1 MLEFSKGK
9 IEKEKNVIIMTPTGK
24 EKSYRLDVNT
34 GVLYGLRGSAIV
46 TIPPMLNDAMKLSY
60 SKRYSIQD
68 KVEILL
74 SNFYDILSTNS
85 HLSFNDLSQMGIW
98 LTLDKIINA
107 VGIFPVSDISIM
119 QLEYIN
125 KHFTTYV
132 KYMKDDTILPETS
145 YPYKTNRFEQ
155 WHKEFLI
162 AEKFRLNE
170 CNECTRGM
178 VNSLLS
184 SRVATFS
191 DEEIGLAVWFSE
203 HQLTTFFD
211 NNSYKVSEWIIR
223 YRQMC
228 NDLELK
234 MEKGNFMM
242 LYNAVKREYDLRK
255 AEIDKAKMHARY
267 ATHAKAWEFEDEE
280 YMVVVPTCAED
291 FITEGK
297 LQHNCVGGYV
307 EAVLNENRGC
317 HVIFLRKK
325 ENPEIPVLTVEID
338 SYNGRQPRISQFLL
352 AYNQRPNR
360 DSQPELYEL
369 QIRLENWIREN
380 W

>member
-46 TIPPMLNDAMKLSY
+46 TMPPVLNDAMKIAY
-60 SKRYSIQD
+60 SNRYRMED
-68 KVEILL
+68 KVGMLL
-74 SNFYDILSTNS
+74 SNFYDILTHSN
-85 HLSFNDLSQMGIW
+85 LSFNDLNQAGVW

-107 VGIFPVSDISIM
+107 VGVFHLDHISIM

-125 KHFTTYV
+125 KHFTAYV
-132 KYMKDDTILPETS
+132 KYMKDDTILPENAA
-145 YPYKTNRFEQ
+145 PYKTLRFER

-170 CNECTRGM
+170 CSECTRDV
-178 VNSLLS
+178 VNYLLG

-191 DEEIGLAVWFSE
+191 DEEMGLGIWFSE
-203 HQLTTFFD
+203 HQLSTFFA
-211 NNSYKVSEWIIR
+211 NNAYKVSDWIIG
-223 YRQMC
+223 YKQMC
-228 NDLELK
+228 NDLGLK

-242 LYNAVKREYDLRK
+242 LYNALKREYDLRK
-255 AEIDKAKMHARY
+255 AEIDKAKMQARY

-280 YMVVVPTCAED
+280 YMVVIPTCAED
-291 FITEGK
+291 FITEGR

-307 EAVLNENRGC
+307 EAVLNEARGC

-338 SYNGRQPRISQFLL
+338 SYNRQPRIRQFLL
-352 AYNQRPNR
+352 AYNQHPNR
-360 DSQPELYEL
+360 NTQPELYEL
-369 QIRLENWIREN
+369 HDRLENWIREN

>member
-46 TIPPMLNDAMKLSY
+46 TMPPVLNDAMKIAY
-60 SKRYSIQD
+60 SNRYRMED
-68 KVEILL
+68 KVGMLL
-74 SNFYDILSTNS
+74 SNFYDILTHSN
-85 HLSFNDLSQMGIW
+85 LSFNDLNQAGVW

-107 VGIFPVSDISIM
+107 VGIFHLDHISIM

-125 KHFTTYV
+125 KHFTAYV
-132 KYMKDDTILPETS
+132 KYMKDDTILPES
-145 YPYKTNRFEQ
+145 AHPYKTLRFER

-170 CNECTRGM
+170 CSECTRDM
-178 VNSLLS
+178 VNQLLS
-184 SRVATFS
+184 ARVVTFS
-191 DEEIGLAVWFSE
+191 DEEIGLAIWFSE
-203 HQLTTFFD
+203 HQLNTFFS
-211 NNSYKVSEWIIR
+211 NSSYKVSDWIIG
-223 YRQMC
+223 YKQMC

-255 AEIDKAKMHARY
+255 AEIDKAKMQARY

-280 YMVVVPTCAED
+280 YMVVIPTCAED
-291 FITEGK
+291 FITEGR

-307 EAVLNENRGC
+307 NAVLNENRGC

-338 SYNGRQPRISQFLL
+338 SYNRPPRIRQFLL
-352 AYNQRPNR
+352 AYNQHPNR
-360 DSQPELYEL
+360 NSQPELYEL
-369 QIRLENWIREN
+369 HDRLENWIREN

>member
-9 IEKEKNVIIMTPTGK
+9 VEKEKNVIIVTPTGK

-46 TIPPMLNDAMKLSY
+46 TMPPVLNDAMKIAY
-60 SKRYSIQD
+60 SNRYRMED
-68 KVEILL
+68 KVGMLL
-74 SNFYDILSTNS
+74 SNFYDILTHSN
-85 HLSFNDLSQMGIW
+85 LSFNDLNQAGVW

-107 VGIFPVSDISIM
+107 VGIFHLDHISIM

-125 KHFTTYV
+125 KHFTAYV
-132 KYMKDDTILPETS
+132 KYMKDDTILPES
-145 YPYKTNRFEQ
+145 AHPYKTLRFER

-170 CNECTRGM
+170 CSECTRDM
-178 VNSLLS
+178 VNQLLS
-184 SRVATFS
+184 ARVVTFS
-191 DEEIGLAVWFSE
+191 DEEIGLAIWFSE
-203 HQLTTFFD
+203 HQLTTFFS
-211 NNSYKVSEWIIR
+211 NSSYKISAWITE
-223 YRQMC
+223 YKQMC
-228 NDLELK
+228 NDLGVK

-242 LYNAVKREYDLRK
+242 LYNATKREYDLRK

-267 ATHAKAWEFEDEE
+267 AMHAKAWEFEDEE

-291 FITEGK
+291 FITEGR

-338 SYNGRQPRISQFLL
+338 SYNRQPRIRQFLL
-352 AYNQRPNR
+352 AYNQHPNR
-360 DSQPELYEL
+360 NSQPELYEL
-369 QIRLENWIREN
+369 HDRLENWIREN

>member
-46 TIPPMLNDAMKLSY
+46 TMPPMLNDAMKLAY
-60 SKRYSIQD
+60 SNRYSMQD
-68 KVEILL
+68 KVGMLL
-74 SNFYDILSTNS
+74 SNFYDILTHSN
-85 HLSFNDLSQMGIW
+85 LSFNDLNQAGIW

-107 VGIFPVSDISIM
+107 VGVFHLDHISIM

-125 KHFTTYV
+125 KHFTAYV
-132 KYMKDDTILPETS
+132 KYMKDDTILPENAA
-145 YPYKTNRFEQ
+145 PYKTLRFER

-170 CNECTRGM
+170 CSECTRDV
-178 VNSLLS
+178 VNYLLG

-191 DEEIGLAVWFSE
+191 DEEIGLGIWFSE
-203 HQLTTFFD
+203 HQLTTFFA
-211 NNSYKVSEWIIR
+211 NNAYKVSDWIIG
-223 YRQMC
+223 YKQMC
-228 NDLELK
+228 NDLGLK

-255 AEIDKAKMHARY
+255 AEIDKAKMQARY

-280 YMVVVPTCAED
+280 YMVVIPTCAED
-291 FITEGK
+291 FITEGR

-307 EAVLNENRGC
+307 DVVLNENRGC

-338 SYNGRQPRISQFLL
+338 SYNRPPRIRQFLL
-352 AYNQRPNR
+352 AYNQHPNR
-360 DSQPELYEL
+360 NSQPELYEL
-369 QIRLENWIREN
+369 HDRLENWIREN

>member
-34 GVLYGLRGSAIV
+34 GVLYGLRGSAI
-46 TIPPMLNDAMKLSY
+46 TTMPPMLNDAMKLAY
-60 SKRYSIQD
+60 SNRYGAQN
-68 KVEILL
+68 KVGMLL
-74 SNFYDILSTNS
+74 SNFYDILTNS
-85 HLSFNDLSQMGIW
+85 NLSFNDLNQAGVW

-107 VGIFPVSDISIM
+107 VGVFPVSNISIM

-132 KYMKDDTILPETS
+132 KYMKDDTILPENAA
-145 YPYKTNRFEQ
+145 PYKTLRFER

-170 CNECTRGM
+170 YSECTRDV
-178 VNSLLS
+178 VNYLLD

-191 DEEIGLAVWFSE
+191 DEEIGLGIWFSE
-203 HQLTTFFD
+203 HQLSTFFS
-211 NNSYKVSEWIIR
+211 NNAYKVSDWIIG
-223 YRQMC
+223 YKQMC
-228 NDLELK
+228 SDLGLK

-255 AEIDKAKMHARY
+255 AEIDKAKMQARY

-280 YMVVVPTCAED
+280 YMVVIPTCAED
-291 FITEGK
+291 FITEGR

-307 EAVLNENRGC
+307 EAVLNESRGC

-338 SYNGRQPRISQFLL
+338 SYNRDQQPRIRQFLL
-352 AYNQRPNR
+352 AYNQHPNR
-360 DSQPELYEL
+360 NTQPELYEL
-369 QIRLENWIREN
+369 HDRLENWIREN

>member
-46 TIPPMLNDAMKLSY
+46 TMPPMLNDAMKLSY
-60 SKRYSIQD
+60 SNRYSMQD
-68 KVEILL
+68 KVGMLL
-74 SNFYDILSTNS
+74 SNFYDILTHSN
-85 HLSFNDLSQMGIW
+85 LSFNDLNQAGVW

-107 VGIFPVSDISIM
+107 VGVFHLDHISIM

-125 KHFTTYV
+125 KHFTAYV
-132 KYMKDDTILPETS
+132 KYMKDDTILPENAA
-145 YPYKTNRFEQ
+145 PYKTLRFER

-170 CNECTRGM
+170 CSECTRDV
-178 VNSLLS
+178 VNYLLN

-191 DEEIGLAVWFSE
+191 DEEIGLGIWFSE
-203 HQLTTFFD
+203 HQLTTFFA
-211 NNSYKVSEWIIR
+211 NNPYKVSDWIIG
-223 YRQMC
+223 YKQMC
-228 NDLELK
+228 NDLGLK

-255 AEIDKAKMHARY
+255 AEIDKAKMQARY

-291 FITEGK
+291 FITEGR

-307 EAVLNENRGC
+307 EAVLNESRGC

-338 SYNGRQPRISQFLL
+338 SYNRPPRIRQFLL
-352 AYNQRPNR
+352 AYNQHPNR
-360 DSQPELYEL
+360 NTQPELYEL
-369 QIRLENWIREN
+369 HDRLENWIREN

>member
-46 TIPPMLNDAMKLSY
+46 TMPPMLNDAMKLSY
-60 SKRYSIQD
+60 SNRYSMQD
-68 KVEILL
+68 KVGMLL
-74 SNFYDILSTNS
+74 SNFYDILTHSN
-85 HLSFNDLSQMGIW
+85 LSFNDLNQAGVW

-107 VGIFPVSDISIM
+107 VGVFHLDHISIM

-125 KHFTTYV
+125 KHFTAYV
-132 KYMKDDTILPETS
+132 KYMKDDTILPENAA
-145 YPYKTNRFEQ
+145 PYKTLRFER

-170 CNECTRGM
+170 CSECTRDV
-178 VNSLLS
+178 VNYLLG

-191 DEEIGLAVWFSE
+191 DEEIGLGIWFSE
-203 HQLTTFFD
+203 HQLTTFFA
-211 NNSYKVSEWIIR
+211 NNAYKVSDWIIG
-223 YRQMC
+223 YKQMC
-228 NDLELK
+228 NDLGLK

-255 AEIDKAKMHARY
+255 TEIDKAKMHARY
-267 ATHAKAWEFEDEE
+267 AVHAKAWEFEDEE
-280 YMVVVPTCAED
+280 YMVVIPTCAED
-291 FITEGK
+291 FITEGR

-307 EAVLNENRGC
+307 EAVLNEARGC

-338 SYNGRQPRISQFLL
+338 SYNRDQQPRIRQFLL
-352 AYNQRPNR
+352 AYNQHPNR
-360 DSQPELYEL
+360 NTQPELYEL
-369 QIRLENWIREN
+369 HDRLENWIREN

>member
-85 HLSFNDLSQMGIW
+85 RLSFNDLSQMGIW

-107 VGIFPVSDISIM
+107 VGIFPVSNISIM

-132 KYMKDDTILPETS
+132 KYMKDDAILPEMS
-145 YPYKTNRFEQ
+145 YPYKTSRFEQ

-170 CNECTRGM
+170 CSECTRDM

-184 SRVATFS
+184 SSVATFS
-191 DEEIGLAVWFSE
+191 DEEMGLAIWFSE

-211 NNSYKVSEWIIR
+211 NHAYRVSEWIIR

-228 NDLELK
+228 DDLGLK

-255 AEIDKAKMHARY
+255 AEIDKAKLQAKY

-352 AYNQRPNR
+352 AYNKRPNC

-369 QIRLENWIREN
+369 QDRLEKWIREN